1 MVSLSKTAFAKL
13 RKIGI
18 QQVAVAELEALGLK
32 VRTINSLER
41 HLGVIWLED
50 LLQYTPD
57 QLRQKVPHLGD
68 RGLAEILDCL
78 DRFDQIDGARK
89 TLSKRFGVRLP
100 QGPLSV
106 LEQ

>member
-1 MVSLSKTAFAKL
+1 MVSLSKTALAKL

-18 QQVAVAELEALGLK
+18 QQVAVAELEALGLQ

-57 QLRQKVPHLGD
+57 QLRQKVPNLGD

-78 DRFDQIDGARK
+78 DCFDQIDGARK

-100 QGPLSV
+100 QGPPSV
-106 LEQ
+106 LKQ

>member
-13 RKIGI
+13 CKIGI
-18 QQVAVAELEALGLK
+18 QQVAVAELEALGLQ

-100 QGPLSV
+100 QGPPSV
-106 LEQ
+106 LKQ